1 MLRQL
6 QDPSKGFPGAICACG
21 LRDGSRRHTQHWD
34 TTCTVMTRA
43 GRINKARK
51 NGRRLRDPS
60 SCPLAGLMVAKGKTQ
75 PHLPSETA
83 AGKCLCRHREKH
95 EVQPLR
101 HWDVNR
107 IWDYLCL
114 GGIAPAKGKENSNCG
129 VQRAQSLIICFS
141 IAWRAAERR
150 GRETPSSPP
159 SGSSLT

>member
-1 MLRQL
+1 MCLRSQGWKQEAHSAL
-6 QDPSKGFPGAICACG
+6 GHHVRSDDTCWPDKQ
-21 LRDGSRRHTQHWD
+21 GSE
-34 TTCTVMTRA
+34 
-43 GRINKARK
+43 

-101 HWDVNR
+101 HWDANR
-107 IWDYLCL
+107 IWEYLCL

-141 IAWRAAERR
+141 ITWRAAERR